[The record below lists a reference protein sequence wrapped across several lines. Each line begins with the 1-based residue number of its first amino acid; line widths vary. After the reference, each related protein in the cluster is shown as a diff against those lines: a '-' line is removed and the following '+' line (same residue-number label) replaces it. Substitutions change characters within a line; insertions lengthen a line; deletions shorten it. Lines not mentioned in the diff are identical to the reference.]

1 MEKTFAEHFKEYIAE
16 DMTTADAGVGATNV
30 TGEPKQGDFYA
41 PNDTRIPKM
50 LGKVDT
56 RKGVVGKKGKSKK
69 KKNKSKGINGVF
81 LKGENEEE
89 VEMKDNG

>member
-1 MEKTFAEHFKEYIAE
+1 
-16 DMTTADAGVGATNV
+16 
-30 TGEPKQGDFYA
+30 
-41 PNDTRIPKM
+41 M

-89 VEMKDNG
+89 VEVKNNG

>member
-1 MEKTFAEHFKEYIAE
+1 MEKTFADYFKKLMAE
-16 DMTTADAGVGATNV
+16 MTTASAGVGSTNV
-30 TGEPKQGDFYA
+30 TGEHKQGDFYA

-69 KKNKSKGINGVF
+69 RKNKSKGINGVF